1 MSGYKQATVN
11 ISQEELNRLRQ
22 AESRLRELPQT
33 PPPAVQQISQQSI
46 DALNAGVEELR
57 QRQAVFA
64 RVMHG
69 FEPAIRDLEANT
81 NRALVAHEASAMKA
95 IEGYAGCLW
104 NHIDQ
109 VMDDYSAQFD
119 NSIKALH
126 REQQDVLAEVS
137 RQVRRMDSDT
147 ERKYAIAE
155 EWLAAA
161 THISDF
167 IQQMY
172 AHEQFLPGRMDQLE
186 RQMEQVR
193 HNLEMGLSEAVIV
206 ASQQL
211 YLAFS
216 DMRVEL
222 ERLQNEWRLL
232 YQTAWEAAYH
242 FVATAEE
249 CQEVLAVDLRGN
261 DLPYR
266 IDVNYWSDGR
276 LSELIAAGLQIRESL
291 EDTAALPGTETF
303 LQMLQNDI
311 PELFRA
317 LEETVLDARITALN
331 SQLRINIA
339 DLVVQAL
346 QEQGFS
352 LEISDYRSSDM
363 RLGFGAQLSNMEGNK
378 VVVQIDPAGDALGAN
393 ELHIESLDSQAR
405 TEHELQ
411 QRWYEINRSLAA
423 HGVQV
428 GPFQQGQRGHVRAP
442 RHPAAPDRRQTGV
455 QNPPSQQ
462 RPAENRQR
470 LAEDPQRPTRT
481 G

>member
-1 MSGYKQATVN
+1 MSGYKRATVN
-11 ISQEELNRLRQ
+11 IGQDEYDRLRQ

-57 QRQAVFA
+57 QRQAVFS

-81 NRALVAHEASAMKA
+81 NRALVAYEASAMKT

-109 VMDDYSAQFD
+109 VLDDYSSRFD
-119 NSIKALH
+119 ASIKALH
-126 REQQDVLAEVS
+126 REQQDALAEVS
-137 RQVRRMDSDT
+137 RQVRRLAGDA

-167 IQQMY
+167 IQQQY

-186 RQMEQVR
+186 RQLEQVR
-193 HNLEMGLSEAVIV
+193 QNLEMGLTEAVIV

-232 YQTAWEAAYH
+232 YQTAWEAACH
-242 FVATAEE
+242 FVATAEA
-249 CQEVLAVDLRGN
+249 CQDVMAVDLEGR
-261 DLPYR
+261 DLPYK
-266 IDVNYWSDGR
+266 IDVNYWSGGR
-276 LSELIAAGLQIRESL
+276 LGGLLDSGLRIRERM
-291 EDTAALPGTETF
+291 EDPAALPGTETF
-303 LQMLQNDI
+303 LQMLQTDI
-311 PELFRA
+311 PSLYNA

-352 LEISDYRSSDM
+352 LETSDYQASDM
-363 RLGFGAQLSNMEGNK
+363 RLGFGARLSNMEGNE
-378 VVVQIDPAGDALGAN
+378 VVVQVDPAGEALGEN

-411 QRWYEINRSLAA
+411 QRWYEINRSLEA

-428 GPFQQGQRGHVRAP
+428 GPFTQAANTPRSPARAP
-442 RHPAAPDRRQTGV
+442 NRPGTQPGRQVGV
-455 QNPPSQQ
+455 QNPSTQQ
-462 RPAENRQR
+462 QAS
-470 LAEDPQRPTRT
+470 RT